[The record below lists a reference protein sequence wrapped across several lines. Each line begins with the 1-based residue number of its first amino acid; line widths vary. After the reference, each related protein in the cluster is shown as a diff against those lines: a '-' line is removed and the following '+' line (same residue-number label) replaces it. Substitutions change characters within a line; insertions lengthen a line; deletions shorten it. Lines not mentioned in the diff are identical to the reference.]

1 MLNKTFW
8 NKIKKEHAEYASGRS
23 NIIHHSN
30 IALSSAKKAIFALH
44 RDNVKEAAAKLN
56 ESKKELTDLEKKFGK
71 NSRFRC
77 EGSWKAAAEE
87 FVEAALYFEYRKTG
101 KVGEIKGV
109 SLQFDGYIGGLSDFS
124 GELVRWAVLLV
135 NKGDYSKMFEIQKT
149 INEVI
154 QILLDTNLTGP
165 LRQKFDHAK
174 RNQQRIE
181 QMIYDLKIR
190 KLI

>member
-1 MLNKTFW
+1 ML
-8 NKIKKEHAEYASGRS
+8 
-23 NIIHHSN
+23 
-30 IALSSAKKAIFALH
+30 
-44 RDNVKEAAAKLN
+44 
-56 ESKKELTDLEKKFGK
+56 DLDKRFET
-71 NSRFRC
+71 NSRFRR

-87 FVEAALYFEYRKTG
+87 FIEAALYFEYRKTG
-101 KVGEIKGV
+101 KVGEIKGID
-109 SLQFDGYIGGLSDFS
+109 LQFDGYIGGLSDFS

-149 INEVI
+149 VNEVI

-190 KLI
+190 ELI